1 MIAKGGTIAFEV
13 SDLILQLTDMICSTF
28 YMSVEVVIVL
38 RSRVLTS

>member
-28 YMSVEVVIVL
+28 YMSVDVMIVS
-38 RSRVLTS
+38 RSKVLTS